1 MRALDVI
8 LFAAYTLAS
17 TAAVMMIKQFVGPAV
32 HAWKAAPGLSGPLA
46 LLALGA
52 ALYGCSFLLWMFILS
67 RTQLSV
73 AFPVVIGAT
82 LAATTLGAW
91 LVLREPVNLVRL
103 AGIAV
108 VFAGIVLVSR
118 S

>member
-17 TAAVMMIKQFVGPAV
+17 TAAVMLIKQFVGPAL
-32 HAWKAAPGLSGPLA
+32 HGWKIAPGLSAPLA
-46 LLALGA
+46 LLAVGA

-67 RTQLSV
+67 RTELSI
-73 AFPVVIGAT
+73 AYPVLIGAT
-82 LAATTLGAW
+82 LATTTLGAW
-91 LVLREPVNLVRL
+91 LLLREPVNVARL

-108 VFAGIVLVSR
+108 VFVGIVLVTR

>member
-1 MRALDVI
+1 MRVLDVI

-17 TAAVMMIKQFVGPAV
+17 TAAVMLIKQFVGPAMQ
-32 HAWKAAPGLSGPLA
+32 AWKVAPGLSAPLA
-46 LLALGA
+46 LLAVGA

-67 RTQLSV
+67 RTELSI
-73 AFPVVIGAT
+73 AYPVLIGAT
-82 LAATTLGAW
+82 LATTTLGAW
-91 LVLREPVNLVRL
+91 LLLREPVSVMRL

-108 VFAGIVLVSR
+108 VFAGIVLVTR

>member
-1 MRALDVI
+1 MRALDII

-17 TAAVMMIKQFVGPAV
+17 TAAVMLIKQFIGPAIQ
-32 HAWKAAPGLSGPLA
+32 AWKIAPGFSSPLA

-67 RTQLSV
+67 RTELSI
-73 AFPVVIGAT
+73 AFPVLIGAT
-82 LAATTLGAW
+82 LATTTLGAW
-91 LVLREPVNLVRL
+91 LLLREPVHVLRL

-108 VFAGIVLVSR
+108 VFAGIVMVTR

>member
-1 MRALDVI
+1 MRALDIV

-17 TAAVMMIKQFVGPAV
+17 TAAVMLIKQFVGPAAQ
-32 HAWKAAPGLSGPLA
+32 AWKTAPGLSAPLA

-67 RTQLSV
+67 RTQLSI
-73 AFPVVIGAT
+73 AYPVLIGAT
-82 LAATTLGAW
+82 LATTTLGAA
-91 LVLREPVNLVRL
+91 LLLREPVHGMRL

-108 VFAGIVLVSR
+108 VFVGIVLVTR